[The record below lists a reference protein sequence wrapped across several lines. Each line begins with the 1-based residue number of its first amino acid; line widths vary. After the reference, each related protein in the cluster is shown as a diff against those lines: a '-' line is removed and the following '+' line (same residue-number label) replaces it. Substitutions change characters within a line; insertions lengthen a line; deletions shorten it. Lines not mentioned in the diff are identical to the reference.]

1 MISPIITLLYVL
13 IIIFMTNKIQHLH
26 ILGICGTFMGGIAAI
41 AKQLGFKVSG
51 SDANVY
57 PPMSNQLEQLG
68 IELMSGYQVENFSD
82 DIDLVIVGNA
92 MSRGNPMVEYML
104 DRNIP
109 YTSGPQW
116 LLENVLKDRW
126 VLAVSGTHGKTTT
139 SSMLAWI
146 LEYAHM
152 SPGFLIGGVPQ
163 NFSSSARLGDTPFF
177 VIEADEYDSAF
188 FDKRS
193 KFVHYRPRTLV
204 INNLEFDHGDIFN
217 DLSDI
222 QKQFHHLIRMVPSNG
237 LILSPANEVA
247 IGETLAMG
255 CWTPTEFSN
264 RELQQDEALNKGWQ
278 VEKLTAQGS
287 EFIVKFNGEK
297 QGVVKWDLIGDFNID
312 NAVMA
317 IAAARHAGVPSSVS
331 IEALADFIN
340 TKRRFELRGT
350 VNKISVYDDFAHH
363 PTAIAKTL
371 AGVRAKLSQEES
383 EKGQAGR
390 IFAVLEPRSNTMKSG
405 VHKDSLPK
413 SLVDADQVFI
423 YQGEQVSW
431 SVSDLINQ
439 CKAMCQVED
448 NIERLVEAIAQQAQ
462 AGDIIVVMSNGGF
475 ADIHNKLLNRLA
487 TAAV

>member
-1 MISPIITLLYVL
+1 MS
-13 IIIFMTNKIQHLH
+13 NKIQHLH

-41 AKQLGFKVSG
+41 AKELGFRVSG

-57 PPMSNQLEQLG
+57 PPMSTQLEQLG
-68 IELMSGYQVENFSD
+68 IELMSGYQVENFTD
-82 DIDLVIVGNA
+82 DIDMVIVGNA
-92 MSRGNPMVEYML
+92 MSRGNVMVEYML

-146 LEYAHM
+146 LEYAHL

-163 NFSSSARLGDTPFF
+163 NFSCSARLGDAPFF

-237 LILSPANEVA
+237 LILSPANEKA
-247 IGETLAMG
+247 ITETLAMG
-255 CWTPTEFSN
+255 CWSATEYSQTGQ
-264 RELQQDEALNKGWQ
+264 ELTSGWQ
-278 VEKLTAQGS
+278 VEKHDAQGS
-287 EFIVKFNGEK
+287 EFTVKFDGKVQGIVKWN
-297 QGVVKWDLIGDFNID
+297 LIGDFNID
-312 NAVMA
+312 NGIMA
-317 IAAARHAGVPSSVS
+317 IAAARHAGVPAHIA
-331 IEALADFIN
+331 IEALAEFVN
-340 TKRRFELRGT
+340 TKRRFELRGI
-350 VNKISVYDDFAHH
+350 VNNICVYDDFAHH

-371 AGVRAKLSQEES
+371 AGVRAKIASQVEP
-383 EKGQAGR
+383 GR

-405 VHKDSLPK
+405 VHKESLPQ
-413 SLVDADQVFI
+413 SLCEADQVFI
-423 YQGEQVSW
+423 FQGDQVAW
-431 SVSDLINQ
+431 SVSDLIEQ
-439 CKAMCQVED
+439 CQPPCQVED
-448 NIERLVEAIAQQAQ
+448 NIEALIETICQQAR

-475 ADIHNKLLNRLA
+475 DGIHDKLLTRLIRC
-487 TAAV
+487 

>member
-1 MISPIITLLYVL
+1 M
-13 IIIFMTNKIQHLH
+13 HLH

-41 AKQLGFKVSG
+41 AKELGFKVSG

-57 PPMSNQLEQLG
+57 PPMSTQLEGLG
-68 IELMSGYQVENFSD
+68 IALMSGYQVDNFDD

-116 LLENVLKDRW
+116 LLDNVLKDKW

-146 LEYAHM
+146 LEYANLT
-152 SPGFLIGGVPQ
+152 PGFLIGGVPQ
-163 NFSSSARLGDTPFF
+163 NFSCSARLGSAPFF

-237 LILSPANEVA
+237 LILSPANENA
-247 IGETLAMG
+247 ISETLDMG
-255 CWTPTEFSN
+255 CWTPTEFSHT
-264 RELQQDEALNKGWQ
+264 ELSIHASDINIADMSTGWY
-278 VEKLTAQGS
+278 VEKLNGEGS
-287 EFIVKFNGEK
+287 EFIVSFNGKE
-297 QGVVKWDLIGDFNID
+297 QGTVKWSLIGDFNID
-312 NAVMA
+312 NGVMA
-317 IAAARHAGVPSSVS
+317 IAAARHAGVPSA
-331 IEALADFIN
+331 IAIDALGEFIN
-340 TKRRFELRGT
+340 TKRRFELRGII
-350 VNKISVYDDFAHH
+350 NDISVYDDFAHH

-371 AGVRAKLSQEES
+371 AGVRAKLAQ
-383 EKGQAGR
+383 QAKPGR
-390 IFAVLEPRSNTMKSG
+390 ILAVLEPRSNTMKSG
-405 VHKDSLPK
+405 VHKDSLPA
-413 SLVDADQVFI
+413 SLNDADEVFI
-423 YQGEQVSW
+423 FQGDKVTW
-431 SVSDLINQ
+431 SVSDLIEQ
-439 CKAMCQVED
+439 CNAPCHVED
-448 NIERLVEAIAQQAQ
+448 NIDVLINNITKHAQ

-475 ADIHNKLLNRLA
+475 AGIHEKLLNCLA
-487 TAAV
+487 TPNV